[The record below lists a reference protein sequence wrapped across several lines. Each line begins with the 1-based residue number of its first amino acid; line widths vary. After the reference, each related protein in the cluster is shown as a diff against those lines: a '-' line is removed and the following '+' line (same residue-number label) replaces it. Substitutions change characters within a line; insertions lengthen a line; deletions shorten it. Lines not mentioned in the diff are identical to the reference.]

1 MCCCPLTFFL
11 SAKSDKGC
19 YIVTDL
25 LLVYLLQMEKG
36 EVQPKIKNVYRS
48 IYEIYLKKINL
59 IRMLKKAFYRSFE
72 SNTTFDLLI
81 LFGRIH
87 LSNGIPCILFSTKLN
102 ITRDIYGNWNL

>member
-36 EVQPKIKNVYRS
+36 EVQPEIKNVYRS
-48 IYEIYLKKINL
+48 IYEIYLTKKNL
-59 IRMLKKAFYRSFE
+59 IRMLKRTLYRSFE
-72 SNTTFDLLI
+72 NNS
-81 LFGRIH
+81 
-87 LSNGIPCILFSTKLN
+87 SAAY
-102 ITRDIYGNWNL
+102 IYQMVYHAFYLAQN

>member
-48 IYEIYLKKINL
+48 IYEIYLTKKNL
-59 IRMLKKAFYRSFE
+59 IRMLKRTLYRSFE
-72 SNTTFDLLI
+72 NNS
-81 LFGRIH
+81 
-87 LSNGIPCILFSTKLN
+87 SAAY
-102 ITRDIYGNWNL
+102 IYQMVYHAFYLAQN

>member
-1 MCCCPLTFFL
+1 MCCCPLIFFL

-48 IYEIYLKKINL
+48 IYEIYLTKKNL
-59 IRMLKKAFYRSFE
+59 IRMLKKTFYRSFE
-72 SNTTFDLLI
+72 NN
-81 LFGRIH
+81 IH
-87 LSNGIPCILFSTKLN
+87 YNCSAAY
-102 ITRDIYGNWNL
+102 IYQMVYHAFYLAQN